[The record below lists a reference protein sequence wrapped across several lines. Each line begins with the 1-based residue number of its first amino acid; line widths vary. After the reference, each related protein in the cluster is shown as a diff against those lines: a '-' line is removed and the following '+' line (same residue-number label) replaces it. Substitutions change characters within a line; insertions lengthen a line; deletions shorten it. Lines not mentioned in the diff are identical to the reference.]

1 MPIQTVLV
9 MLVPPDQSTMQDRS
23 TRPSEVNV
31 PPPQPIGGITGA
43 GSQAQSSVT
52 EVAVY
57 QRLHAVALR
66 GRGVAVGCDRLGLGG
81 GCEYQTRRHDESRCH
96 PPHGSRPLIVR
107 VAIDSSEPLA
117 STRISRAPAATKS
130 SECESSSGCPDPAG
144 SRCGPPSS
152 LERSMPTRPPRVPRP
167 SAPPPRAASP
177 GVPSPS
183 PRQLV
188 VRDGGE
194 PRRPKPLLRW
204 QRQWTG
210 LQPAG
215 WGRPGQPVWERPA

>member
-1 MPIQTVLV
+1 M
-9 MLVPPDQSTMQDRS
+9 S
-23 TRPSEVNV
+23 
-31 PPPQPIGGITGA
+31 PPPQPIGGVTGA

-57 QRLHAVALR
+57 HRLHAVALR
-66 GRGVAVGCDRLGLGG
+66 GRGVAVRRDRLGLGG
-81 GCEYQTRRHDESRCH
+81 GCDTRLVATTRAAVIRLTAAFPSSSASPSTATSRWPIRGLVGRRQRPRAPSVNH
-96 PPHGSRPLIVR
+96 PP
-107 VAIDSSEPLA
+107 
-117 STRISRAPAATKS
+117 AA
-130 SECESSSGCPDPAG
+130 PDPAG

-194 PRRPKPLLRW
+194 PPRPKPRLCW